1 MGDAMRRSLFIALFL
16 LAVTTPAFAECAW
29 VLWERT
35 SSLTRL
41 EAPAEWT
48 ILVAITKPEGCD
60 RVTRTAVQDRSSR
73 GVTNQQVEGNSVIWN
88 LPGNTVQFSYLCL
101 PDTVDP
107 RGVKGGAR

>member
-1 MGDAMRRSLFIALFL
+1 MMRSARRASLLVAFSL
-16 LAVTTPAFAECAW
+16 LASAATAHAECAW

-48 ILVAITKPEGCD
+48 ILGAITKPEGCD
-60 RVTRTAVQDRSSR
+60 RAISAAAHDRSSR
-73 GVTNQQVEGNSVIWN
+73 GITNQQVDGSSVIWN

-107 RGVKGGAR
+107 RGAKGK